1 MRHNQFDFGFGKS
14 LLNYGEF
21 IMKTIKYTNLSTQI
35 FEGFYESNLYNS
47 DCPLL
52 TDFEK
57 FTNRVGEYATDI
69 MYESLPIPD
78 FTLIKKMDFV
88 GIVSPK
94 FYNFDTDRLMTEIT
108 YDDDALASYC
118 FEHNRNEFE
127 IYLRQNFTS
136 YDGFHSFIANN
147 IHDFKEQME
156 FEESLERP
164 RPSDRCSQVML
175 EFYLSQNLD
184 LERVRDLVAE
194 FAFETMYEYLPEP
207 ELSEGECAMINTWV
221 KSVGSK
227 EKALELLE
235 ENGVWDYFPSLDSMW
250 YSESDWHSVVVDY
263 INGDEQC

>member
-14 LLNYGEF
+14 LLNYGEL
-21 IMKTIKYTNLSTQI
+21 IMKTLKYTNWSTSI
-35 FEGFYESNLYNS
+35 FEGFYESRLYNS

-52 TDFEK
+52 TNYDEFEC
-57 FTNRVGEYATDI
+57 RVGEYATDI

-88 GIVSPK
+88 GIASPK
-94 FYNFDTDRLMTEIT
+94 FYNFDTDKLMIEIT

-147 IHDFKEQME
+147 LYDFKRQKEY
-156 FEESLERP
+156 EESPNRP
-164 RPSDRCSQVML
+164 IPSDRCSQVML
-175 EFYLSQNLD
+175 EFYLTQNLD
-184 LERVRDLVAE
+184 LERIRDLVADFAYEQTFE
-194 FAFETMYEYLPEP
+194 FLPEA
-207 ELSEGECAMINTWV
+207 ELSEGECAMIDSWV
-221 KSVGSK
+221 NSVGGK

-235 ENGVWDYFPSLDSMW
+235 ENGVWDYFPSLDYTW
-250 YSESDWHSVVVDY
+250 YSEGYWNSVVVDY
-263 INGDEQC
+263 INGE

>member
-1 MRHNQFDFGFGKS
+1 
-14 LLNYGEF
+14 
-21 IMKTIKYTNLSTQI
+21 MKTLKYTNWSTSI
-35 FEGFYESNLYNS
+35 FEGFYESRLYNS

-52 TDFEK
+52 TNFDEFES
-57 FTNRVGEYATDI
+57 RVGEYATDL

-94 FYNFDTDRLMTEIT
+94 FYNFDTDRLMIEIT

-147 IHDFKEQME
+147 IPEFKEQME
-156 FEESLERP
+156 DEEPSGW
-164 RPSDRCSQVML
+164 SDRCSQVML
-175 EFYLSQNLD
+175 EFYLLQTLNL
-184 LERVRDLVAE
+184 EGIRNRVAD
-194 FAFETMYEYLPEP
+194 FAYEEMFKYLPEP
-207 ELSEGECAMINTWV
+207 ELSEGECAMIDSWV

-227 EKALELLE
+227 EKAIELLE
-235 ENGVWDYFPSLDSMW
+235 ENGLWDYFPELDSTF

-263 INGDEQC
+263 INGSEQC

>member
-1 MRHNQFDFGFGKS
+1 MRHNQFDFGFGKP
-14 LLNYGEF
+14 LLNYGEL
-21 IMKTIKYTNLSTQI
+21 IMKTLKYTNWSTQI
-35 FEGFYESNLYNS
+35 FEGFYESRLYNS
-47 DCPLL
+47 DCPSLK
-52 TDFEK
+52 DFEK
-57 FTNRVGEYATDI
+57 FTNRVGKYATDI
-69 MYESLPIPD
+69 IYESLPIPD

-88 GIVSPK
+88 GIASPK

-147 IHDFKEQME
+147 LPEFKEQME
-156 FEESLERP
+156 DEESSGW
-164 RPSDRCSQVML
+164 SDRCSQVML
-175 EFYLSQNLD
+175 EFYLTQTLD
-184 LERVRDLVAE
+184 LERIRYLVAE

-250 YSESDWHSVVVDY
+250 YSESDWRSVVVDY
-263 INGDEQC
+263 INGGEQC